1 MSEFLANL
9 SKDDLTN
16 LVKIFDVQIAII
28 IIIVVFL
35 TKSLFAKLVI
45 KIVNKILKINKDP
58 KESGMYNT
66 IKYMYLFLGI
76 YLAVE
81 ILPITGN
88 FLVIVRTLFKIALII
103 FITQLVNNIIFTEDS
118 VLFKNAKNSNKVFD
132 KNISKIV
139 FKILRVVAWIIA
151 IFIIFSELGY
161 DLSGLI
167 TGLGLGTVI
176 ISLAA
181 QETVTSLLSGLTIL
195 SDKPFIIGDY
205 IKVGDYSGTV
215 TNITFRS
222 TRIKCPDNSIVN
234 IPNSK
239 ITSDSVIN
247 WSNLKT
253 RRLDYTLN
261 LDMGTSIEKIQK
273 LVKEL
278 KVVISSKD
286 YVKEDSVYVG
296 FSDISEYSSDIKIY
310 FYVTETDYVKYLD
323 IKQEMNLEFLQILE
337 KENITL
343 AYPTQ
348 TIEVKNLDIQ

>member
-16 LVKIFDVQIAII
+16 LVKIFDIQIAII
-28 IIIVVFL
+28 IVIVVFL
-35 TKSLFAKLVI
+35 TKSLFAKFVI
-45 KIVNKILKINKDP
+45 KIVNKILKRKADP
-58 KESGMYNT
+58 KQSGMYNT

-88 FLVIVRTLFKIALII
+88 FLVVVRTLFKIAIII
-103 FITQLVNNIIFTEDS
+103 FITQFVNNVIFTEDS
-118 VLFKNAKNSNKVFD
+118 ILFKNAKKINKEID
-132 KNISKIV
+132 KNVNKIV
-139 FKILRVVAWIIA
+139 FKVLRVIAWIIA

-195 SDKPFIIGDY
+195 SDKPFIIGDF

-239 ITSDSVIN
+239 ITSESVIN

-261 LDMGTSIEKIQK
+261 LEMGTSLEKIQK

-296 FSDISEYSSDIKIY
+296 FSDISEYSTDIKIY

-323 IKQEMNLEFLQILE
+323 IKQEFNLEFLQILE
-337 KENITL
+337 KENIVL

-348 TIEVKNLDIQ
+348 TIEVKNID

>member
-1 MSEFLANL
+1 MSDFFANL

-28 IIIVVFL
+28 IIVVVFL
-35 TKSLFAKLVI
+35 TKNVFTKFI
-45 KIVNKILKINKDP
+45 INIVNKILKRKADP

-66 IKYMYLFLGI
+66 IKYMYVFLGI

-103 FITQLVNNIIFTEDS
+103 FVTQLINNIILTEDS
-118 VLFKNAKNSNKVFD
+118 IIFKNAKKNNKVVD
-132 KNISKIV
+132 EHVNKII
-139 FKILRVVAWIIA
+139 FKILRVVAWIIS

-195 SDKPFIIGDY
+195 SDKPFIIGDW
-205 IKVGDYSGTV
+205 IKVGDYSGSV
-215 TNITFRS
+215 INITFRS
-222 TRIKCPDNSIVN
+222 TRIKCVDNSIVN

-239 ITSDSVIN
+239 ITSESVIN
-247 WSNLKT
+247 WSKLKT

-261 LDMGTSIEKIQK
+261 LEMGTSIEKIQK

-286 YVKEDSVYVG
+286 YVKEDTVYVG

-310 FYVTETDYVKYLD
+310 FYITEIDYGKYLD
-323 IKQEMNLEFLQILE
+323 IKQDFNLEFLQILE
-337 KENITL
+337 KENIAL

-348 TIEVKNLDIQ
+348 TIEVKNIDT